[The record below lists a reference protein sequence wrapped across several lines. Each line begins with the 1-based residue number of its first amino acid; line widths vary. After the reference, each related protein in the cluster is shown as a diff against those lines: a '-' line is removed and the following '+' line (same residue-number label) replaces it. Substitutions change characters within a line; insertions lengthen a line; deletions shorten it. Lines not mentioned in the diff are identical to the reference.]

1 MFSNKT
7 FCTLPFSSIQ
17 INTSG
22 NFKVCC
28 FTGEITANPAVRGGF
43 QNTFGMTIDNEGKIM
58 NILTHSIEEA
68 MNSET
73 HKSIRLAQSNDEK
86 HPACNVCWVKDDG
99 HDSSYRQIR
108 NRHFRNRDGSI
119 NLEDAAVVMSADG
132 SISQLPI
139 ALDLRFGN
147 LCNAKCIM
155 CGPHHSNLWYEDYG
169 KIERKPFFHIGAAKY
184 TIKEENGV
192 FKSDMNADVRWW
204 ESPIWWEQFER
215 IKHRIRFVYITGGEP
230 FVVPAHDEFLDR
242 LIASGLADKV
252 DLAYDTNL
260 SVINPKII
268 SRLKKFKSINISASM
283 DDIEDRYEL
292 IRFPLKWERF
302 IENCKIINKEVK
314 IKEFKLSSVVGIFT
328 AYAPLRFVPY
338 FENLGFNSMVIR
350 TVHYP
355 FNSDLLHLTNEQ
367 KQTVI
372 DAYKNTNVGSY
383 YTDFFTNYLTSTRDK
398 QNIKQ
403 LESFVSRMDRLDK
416 VRGTEWKA
424 TMPDVADL
432 MKDYIK

>member
-17 INTSG
+17 INSSG
-22 NFKVCC
+22 NYKVCC
-28 FTGEITANPAVRGGF
+28 FTGEITENAKVRGGF
-43 QNTFGMTIDNEGKIM
+43 QNNYGIALDKDGKVM
-58 NILTHSIEEA
+58 HVLTHSIEESI
-68 MNSET
+68 NSET
-73 HKSIRLAQSNDEK
+73 HKSLRLAQSKDER
-86 HPACNVCWVKDDG
+86 HPACHVCWVKDDG

-108 NRHFRNRDGSI
+108 NRHFNTRDGAI
-119 NLEDAAVVMSADG
+119 NLEDASEVMSADG
-132 SISQLPI
+132 SISNLPI

-155 CGPHHSNLWYEDYG
+155 CGPTYSNAWYEDYG
-169 KIERKPFFHIGAAKY
+169 KVERKSTFHIGAAQYKI
-184 TIKEENGV
+184 TEENGIY
-192 FKSDMNADVRWW
+192 KSNMNAEGKWW
-204 ESPIWWEQFER
+204 ESQIWWDQFER
-215 IKHRIRFVYITGGEP
+215 IKNRIRYVYITGGEP
-230 FVVPAHDEFLDR
+230 FIVPAHDEFLDR
-242 LIASGLADKV
+242 LISSGLADKV

-268 SRLKKFKSINISASM
+268 NRLKKFKSVNISASM

-302 IENCKIINKEVK
+302 IENCKIINKEMK
-314 IKEFKLSSVVGIFT
+314 IKEFKLSSVIGIFT

-355 FNSDLLHLTNEQ
+355 FNSDLVHLTNNQ
-367 KQTVI
+367 KQKVI
-372 DAYKNTNVGSY
+372 DAYKNTNIGSY
-383 YTDFFTNYLTSTRDK
+383 YTDFFTNYLTSTKDK
-398 QNIKQ
+398 ENSKQ
-403 LESFVSRMDRLDK
+403 LEDFVRRMNTLDRL
-416 VRGTEWKA
+416 RGTEWKA